1 MHSPRCYNGLTQD
14 RPPHKPVQHMVP
26 ARQEPGSLT
35 EQLWRMGPQFG
46 GTYAGRTGQSR
57 DGPETRQ
64 YQVIR
69 VMQCFEKTLLF
80 SLRAIGGGEPSE

>member
-1 MHSPRCYNGLTQD
+1 
-14 RPPHKPVQHMVP
+14 MVP

-35 EQLWRMGPQFG
+35 EQLWRIGPQFG

-64 YQVIR
+64 CQVIR
-69 VMQCFEKTLLF
+69 VIRFEKTLLF
-80 SLRAIGGGEPSE
+80 SLRATGGGEPSQ